1 MWCAFHASIR
11 ESYYMCTFNN
21 ISIKLTCAVCIFCRM
36 NHVIFTSFLCFFC
49 SRALHADFF
58 SSSFSWCFSLCS
70 RLDHLLPFFS
80 HSYSIHCRL
89 LSIGNRDIFIRFEF
103 RLHSVS
109 CVRSILFAFSLSL
122 SLARSLG
129 FGTKR
134 KSSSGC
140 GVLNKSKRHPVCAYM
155 QMYVIK
161 IIESHTKC

>member
-1 MWCAFHASIR
+1 MLFSPASCVFFAIAL
-11 ESYYMCTFNN
+11 CT
-21 ISIKLTCAVCIFCRM
+21 LTSSLLLFLGASLCVLVWIICYLFFLTHTLFIAVCFQSAT
-36 NHVIFTSFLCFFC
+36 VTYSFVLNFVCTQF
-49 SRALHADFF
+49 RVYAR
-58 SSSFSWCFSLCS
+58 SFS
-70 RLDHLLPFFS
+70 P
-80 HSYSIHCRL
+80 
-89 LSIGNRDIFIRFEF
+89 
-103 RLHSVS
+103 S
-109 CVRSILFAFSLSL
+109 CSL